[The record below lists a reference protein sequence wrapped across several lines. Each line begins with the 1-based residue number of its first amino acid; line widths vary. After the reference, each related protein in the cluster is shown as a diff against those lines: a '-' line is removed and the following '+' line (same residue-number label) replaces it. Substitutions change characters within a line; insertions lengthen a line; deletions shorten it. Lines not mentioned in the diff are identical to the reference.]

1 MKKLFISATVV
12 ASLLPVFALAESAS
26 LTVSGT
32 IIPTACTPSFAGGS
46 VVDLGKVSAADL
58 NATTQTELELKNI
71 TLSMNCNGQVPVAV
85 KVHDNQAATQLQGIT
100 IDGRAESMYIY
111 GMGAASGVKIGGYG
125 LRHGTPTVDSAAM
138 ALMFQQGGGIGGP
151 TWNQPTSTLVGK
163 DASSG
168 GYLHYSWGRS
178 IAEGPSNGRIHTL
191 PMTLVP
197 VVGPAKDL
205 PTGSDI
211 TLDGSA
217 TFELVYL

>member
-1 MKKLFISATVV
+1 V
-12 ASLLPVFALAESAS
+12 A
-26 LTVSGT
+26 
-32 IIPTACTPSFAGGS
+32 
-46 VVDLGKVSAADL
+46 
-58 NATTQTELELKNI
+58 
-71 TLSMNCNGQVPVAV
+71 
-85 KVHDNQAATQLQGIT
+85 
-100 IDGRAESMYIY
+100 
-111 GMGAASGVKIGGYG
+111 
-125 LRHGTPTVDSAAM
+125 
-138 ALMFQQGGGIGGP
+138 
-151 TWNQPTSTLVGK
+151 K

-178 IAEGPSNGRIHTL
+178 IAEGPSTGRIHTL